1 MDTDQTLITIFKF
14 LVIAGNHAG
23 VKLAFQ
29 LPYPGS
35 ASQSVTVI
43 TARQTQI

>member
-14 LVIAGNHAG
+14 LVNAG